1 MRKAVLCVAVMIL
14 GSGAFP
20 IHAAQYAFQNHLSAC
35 VSVEPGGTRTQ
46 GNLVL
51 AQTMVR
57 LHKPI
62 GECGCLS
69 ALASYAAS
77 VDRGGARQ
85 ILQEGLVSLKSGG
98 PKTFVLATEPGLA
111 ASASGGITIQLRCTG
126 PL

>member
-1 MRKAVLCVAVMIL
+1 MRKAAWCAAVMIL

-20 IHAAQYAFQNHLSAC
+20 VQAAQYAFQNDLSAC
-35 VSVEPGGTRTQ
+35 ASVEPGGTRTD

-51 AQTMVR
+51 AETMVR

-62 GECGCLS
+62 GECGCFS

-77 VDRGGARQ
+77 VERGGVRQ
-85 ILQEGLVSLKSGG
+85 ILQQGLVGLTGGG
-98 PKTFVLATEPGLA
+98 PKTFVLATETALA
-111 ASASGGITIQLRCTG
+111 ASGGITIRLGCAG

>member
-20 IHAAQYAFQNHLSAC
+20 VHAAPYAIENDLSAC
-35 VSVEPGGTRTQ
+35 VSIEPDGTRTDR
-46 GNLVL
+46 NLFL
-51 AQTMVR
+51 AKTMIR

-62 GECGCLS
+62 GECGCFS

-77 VDRGGARQ
+77 VERGGVRQ
-85 ILQEGLVSLKSGG
+85 ILQQGLVGLTGGG
-98 PKTFVLATEPGLA
+98 PKIFVLATEPALA
-111 ASASGGITIQLRCTG
+111 ASGGVTIRLGCAG